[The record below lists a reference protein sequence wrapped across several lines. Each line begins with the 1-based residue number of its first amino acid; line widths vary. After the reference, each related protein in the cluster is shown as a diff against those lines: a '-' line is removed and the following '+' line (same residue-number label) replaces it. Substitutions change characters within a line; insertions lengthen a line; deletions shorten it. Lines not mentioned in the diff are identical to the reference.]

1 MTHYTHVSFLR
12 DAQRED
18 PCLCCSQCA
27 GEIYPGEVY
36 YDMGGAAVCRDC
48 LELFSRR
55 HFRDL
60 RKQAPWGYA
69 R

>member
-1 MTHYTHVSFLR
+1 MTQFAHVSFYH
-12 DAQRED
+12 DPQTQS
-18 PCLCCSQCA
+18 PCLCCSQCG

-36 YDMGGAAVCRDC
+36 YDMGHFAVCRDC

-55 HFRDL
+55 HFRHC
-60 RKQAPWGYA
+60 RRQAPWRAA